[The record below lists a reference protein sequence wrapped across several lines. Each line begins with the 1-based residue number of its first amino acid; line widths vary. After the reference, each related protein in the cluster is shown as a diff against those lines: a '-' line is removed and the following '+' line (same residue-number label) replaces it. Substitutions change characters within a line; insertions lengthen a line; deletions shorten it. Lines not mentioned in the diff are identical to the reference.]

1 MKPLHG
7 ALGITLS
14 AVAVVLLVY
23 AVQDDN
29 LVQRAEFQPAAAEND
44 QAIATPLVLPQAGT
58 VDTKNVI
65 TFRGASVDGYLR
77 TDHRGQLVVDIQL
90 RHWMDFYLSAQGE
103 VPLDDLLQTMR
114 SQIAGLPE
122 PGQSQALK
130 IMDEYLGYLA
140 ALGDYDRDA
149 EKRVSQ
155 SGMDELAARVA
166 WQQRLRREWLEPN
179 VVEAFFHADEIMD
192 NYTLARQQLR
202 AQGADEA
209 QLAALDSSL
218 PPELQHMREQSQQVL
233 SLQQQEQQLRQQG
246 ASAAVV
252 QQWREQQ
259 YGKEAAERLAGVDQ
273 QQQQWQQRLKDYQ
286 QYRDSLALQGL
297 DNQDREMLLRTYRS
311 RHFSD
316 TEQKRLNAALTLLAG
331 E

>member
-1 MKPLHG
+1 MTRSNSVLV
-7 ALGITLS
+7 ITLS
-14 AVAVVLLVY
+14 AVAAVLLTY
-23 AVQDDN
+23 AVQDGV
-29 LVQRAEFQPAAAEND
+29 LVQRAEFQPAAPEND
-44 QAIATPLVLPQAGT
+44 PAITAHRVLPQADP
-58 VDTKNVI
+58 VDRKDVM

-114 SQIAGLPE
+114 SQIAALPE

-149 EKRVSQ
+149 EKRISQ

-166 WQQRLRREWLEPN
+166 WQQRLRREWLEPE

-202 AQGADEA
+202 AQGADET
-209 QLAALDSSL
+209 QLAALESSL
-218 PPELQHMREQSQQVL
+218 PPELQQLRQQSQQVL
-233 SLQQQEQQLRQQG
+233 TLQQQEQQLRQQG
-246 ASAAVV
+246 ASAEAV

-259 YGKEAAERLAGVDQ
+259 YGKEAAERLASVDK
-273 QQQQWQQRLKDYQ
+273 QQQQWQQRLTDYQ

-316 TEQKRLNAALTLLAG
+316 AEQKRLNAALTLLAG

>member
-1 MKPLHG
+1 MRPLHG

-14 AVAVVLLVY
+14 AVAVVLLVS
-23 AVQDDN
+23 AMQDGV
-29 LVQRAEFQPAAAEND
+29 LVQRADYQPVAAEND
-44 QAIATPLVLPQAGT
+44 PAIATPLILPQAGT
-58 VDTKNVI
+58 VDTTHVM

-103 VPLDDLLQTMR
+103 VMLDDLLRTMR

-140 ALGDYDRDA
+140 ALADYDREA
-149 EKRVSQ
+149 EKRIGQ
-155 SGMDELAARVA
+155 SGIDELSARVA
-166 WQQRLRREWLEPN
+166 WQQRLRREWLEPD
-179 VVEAFFHADEIMD
+179 VVEAFFHADEVMD

-218 PPELQHMREQSQQVL
+218 PQELQRMRAQSQQVL
-233 SLQQQEQQLRQQG
+233 TLQQQEQQLRQQG
-246 ASAAVV
+246 ASVAAV

-259 YGKEAAERLAGVDQ
+259 YGKEAAERLARTDL

-311 RHFSD
+311 RHFSE

>member
-1 MKPLHG
+1 MTRSNSVLV
-7 ALGITLS
+7 ITLS
-14 AVAVVLLVY
+14 AVAAVLLTY
-23 AVQDDN
+23 AVQDGV
-29 LVQRAEFQPAAAEND
+29 LVQRAEFQPAAPEND
-44 QAIATPLVLPQAGT
+44 PAITAHRVLPQADP
-58 VDTKNVI
+58 VDRKDVM

-114 SQIAGLPE
+114 SQIAALPE

-149 EKRVSQ
+149 EKRISQ

-233 SLQQQEQQLRQQG
+233 TLQQQEQQLRQQG
-246 ASAAVV
+246 ASAEAV

-259 YGKEAAERLAGVDQ
+259 YGKEAAERLASVDK
-273 QQQQWQQRLKDYQ
+273 QQQQWQQRLTDYQ

>member
-23 AVQDDN
+23 AVQDGN

-44 QAIATPLVLPQAGT
+44 QTIATPLVLPQAGT
-58 VDTKNVI
+58 VDTKNVM